1 MKTYSF
7 EQDKAE
13 KERIYKEY
21 KNKYQ
26 NYSKSKKIIEKVLTI
41 SNMQSSRHF
50 DIIAGILSNTEK
62 YNFLS
67 SMPENK
73 CYEIEKGD
81 FSIAIIAKNKILH
94 IQPVSTKPFNLN
106 FVVENFYIEDFSNL
120 SKFFSHSDFVD
131 KINKVQKLDNDI
143 FLEVTVGTT
152 KICLKQFND
161 YISISGKP
169 F

>member
-1 MKTYSF
+1 MKTYYF
-7 EQDKAE
+7 KQDKAE
-13 KERIYKEY
+13 KV
-21 KNKYQ
+21 
-26 NYSKSKKIIEKVLTI
+26 IEKVLTI
-41 SNMQSSRHF
+41 SNMQNSRHF
-50 DIIAGILSNTEK
+50 DIIAGILLNPEK

-131 KINKVQKLDNDI
+131 TINKVQKLADDI
-143 FLEVTVGTT
+143 FWEITVGTT